1 MVKQFIQNF
10 REAFGQKATLP
21 LLFGYSNQPVAD
33 TERINGCFFKG
44 LQAARENTRKHRKWL
59 LTTWKTWA

>member
-33 TERINGCFFKG
+33 TERINGCFSKVCK
-44 LQAARENTRKHRKWL
+44 LPEKVL
-59 LTTWKTWA
+59 L